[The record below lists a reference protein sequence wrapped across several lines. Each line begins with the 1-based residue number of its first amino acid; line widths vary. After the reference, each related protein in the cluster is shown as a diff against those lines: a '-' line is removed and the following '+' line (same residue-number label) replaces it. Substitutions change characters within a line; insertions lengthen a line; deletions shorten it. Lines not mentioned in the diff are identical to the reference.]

1 MKKFLISI
9 LSISIFFTLV
19 GSSSLIDKGIVKSYK
34 LGKDDKLIL
43 NLLNLER
50 EAKIMSF
57 KPPKKAKKLLLTLS
71 KLNKD
76 GNWETISDT
85 EVSLDKKWGIKEE
98 EGYLSILIKE
108 DKSLIEASILT
119 DSKFTINLQSHIND
133 NNVLASAKL
142 FLDDSTRI
150 EINKDL
156 PVGIFLYNKG
166 NFIPAYSLSNY
177 FDTERFK
184 NISYVEAISL
194 KFL

>member
-19 GSSSLIDKGIVKSYK
+19 GCSSLIDKGIVKSYK
-34 LGKDDKLIL
+34 LDKDDKLIL

-57 KPPKKAKKLLLTLS
+57 KPPKKAKKLLVTFS

-85 EVSLDKKWGIKEE
+85 EVNLDKEWGIKE
-98 EGYLSILIKE
+98 EGYLSILIK
-108 DKSLIEASILT
+108 DKSLIEANILT
-119 DSKFTINLQSHIND
+119 DSKFTINIPSHFND
-133 NNVLASAKL
+133 DNVLVSSRK
-142 FLDDSTRI
+142 FLDDFTRI

-156 PVGIFLYNKG
+156 PVGIFLYNKDT
-166 NFIPAYSLSNY
+166 FIPAYSLSNY